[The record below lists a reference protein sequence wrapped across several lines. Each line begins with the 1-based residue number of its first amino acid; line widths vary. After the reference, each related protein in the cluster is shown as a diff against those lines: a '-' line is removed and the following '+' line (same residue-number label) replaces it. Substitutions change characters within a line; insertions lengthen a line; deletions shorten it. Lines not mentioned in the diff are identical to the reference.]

1 MAFDVVSA
9 LTEKRVELA
18 SQIEV
23 TERKLREMQE
33 ELRHLDATI
42 ILFDPAISFE
52 QTPARRQALSPVK
65 DLYRYVLD
73 TLRTAGN
80 PMSSREIALAIMAR
94 LGRPASELDTL
105 DTAIYVYAKKQKGRL
120 LERVGVSR
128 PARWR
133 VRVEVE

>member
-42 ILFDPAISFE
+42 ILFDPTISFE
-52 QTPARRQALSPVK
+52 RTPARRQQALSPVK

-80 PMSSREIALAIMAR
+80 PMSSREIALAIMSR
-94 LGRPASELDTL
+94 LGRPASELD
-105 DTAIYVYAKKQKGRL
+105 A
-120 LERVGVSR
+120 LERSGLM
-128 PARWR
+128 
-133 VRVEVE
+133 